1 MSNTNSEEVL
11 SEIPFIDIWL
21 GPWASEM
28 NQVQGLLAILFLFAY
43 FKQITFKKDEKC
55 KTLCSK
61 TYKPGTPEDMKKL
74 EFLKN
79 GIALNYQNH
88 W

>member
-1 MSNTNSEEVL
+1 MT
-11 SEIPFIDIWL
+11 FC
-21 GPWASEM
+21 
-28 NQVQGLLAILFLFAY
+28 LLVY

-55 KTLCSK
+55 KPLCSK

>member
-1 MSNTNSEEVL
+1 MVEKIHIVAYTFSS
-11 SEIPFIDIWL
+11 
-21 GPWASEM
+21 
-28 NQVQGLLAILFLFAY
+28 LALFCCTTQFFSRIAGHDVCLFVY
-43 FKQITFKKDEKC
+43 FKQITFRKDESC
-55 KTLCSK
+55 TTLCTK
-61 TYKPGTPEDMKKL
+61 TYKADTPEDMKKL

>member
-1 MSNTNSEEVL
+1 M
-11 SEIPFIDIWL
+11 
-21 GPWASEM
+21 
-28 NQVQGLLAILFLFAY
+28 LFLFVY
-43 FKQITFKKDEKC
+43 FKQITFKKDENC
-55 KTLCSK
+55 KPLCSK